1 MFEDDVIVAIEVDE
15 KTGHNSAKAKKLDAA
30 RMLVCDKY
38 FEKKY
43 SLPVAWIRIVPDIS
57 DTSLGK
63 DKDQFGATAVKIRR
77 DIVDRAMAK
86 IDDLLKNP
94 ASGVF
99 YFRQ

>member
-15 KTGHNSAKAKKLDAA
+15 KGGHNSEKAKELDEA
-30 RMLVCDKY
+30 RMIVCDAY

-57 DTSLGK
+57 DKSLGK
-63 DKDQFGATAVKIRR
+63 DKDQFGAIAKKIRSE
-77 DIVDRAMAK
+77 IVKRAMAK

-94 ASGVF
+94 ESGVF